1 MQMTLLPVVER
12 ELRVAAR
19 ETNTYRVRFLSAF
32 VTILFSSFSLWMV
45 RVFFGAS
52 PIPPR
57 ELFVILTW
65 LEFVFVAIA
74 GFSLTCDSISEEK
87 RDATLGLLFL
97 TDLKGYDVVLGKLV
111 VAGVRGFYAL
121 LATVPVLALPLML
134 GGTNLSELART
145 TTTLGLTLFLSM
157 AVGLAISAWMR
168 RGWTAFG
175 LSASI
180 LLVLALV
187 LPVYSEFVRAYFRNP
202 YLAHLIELPSP
213 TYAMIMSFRNAIGLA
228 GQGYSTSLALLAGI
242 AFIAVGSAALVTPH
256 VWKDRP
262 STRSFASV
270 LEFLRGWKFGT
281 RRVRLEFRRRLLNV
295 NPVFWLSRREQV
307 SSPGLMGVIV
317 LCAVIAGWFSS
328 RDWSAKGWQ
337 ANVVFPFLSWIAC
350 GSLVHLLILLRIPVI
365 AAERFGDDR
374 RSGALELILSTPISI
389 KTVLS
394 GHWMALRRYLAG
406 PIVLAL
412 GIHLLVICL
421 FLNIQQ
427 LNDDTPPLTLLELLM
442 GILGHLLNDPVDP
455 SRWEFHLGI
464 LVLIAVIP
472 VLILDWIAAAW
483 LSTWLSLRVKKALS
497 APLAGFVLL
506 HLPPWLAQLVIAL
519 ALEDWHLVPGNN
531 FSEALL
537 FCFIGAVT
545 IVSHQLLCIGWSRKQ
560 LYRHFRTAATDRY
573 QPKPKRRWWQWRLA

>member
-1 MQMTLLPVVER
+1 MTLLPVVER
-12 ELRVAAR
+12 EFRVAAR
-19 ETNTYRVRFLSAF
+19 ETNTYRVRFMAAF

-45 RVFFGAS
+45 RVFFGAH

-65 LEFVFVAIA
+65 LEFVFVVIA

-111 VAGVRGFYAL
+111 VAGVRGFYSL
-121 LATVPVLALPLML
+121 IATVPVLALPLML

-157 AVGLAISAWMR
+157 AVGIAISVWMR

-175 LSASI
+175 LSASV
-180 LLVLALV
+180 LLILALV
-187 LPVYSEFVRAYFRNP
+187 LPLYSEFVRAYFRNT

-213 TYAMIMSFRNAIGLA
+213 SYAMSMSFRSATGLS
-228 GQGYSTSLALLAGI
+228 GYGYSTSLSLLALTAIVAI
-242 AFIAVGSAALVTPH
+242 ASAALVTPH

-262 STRSFASV
+262 PTRYFASV

-281 RRVRLEFRRRLLNV
+281 KRVRLEFRRRLLNV

-307 SSPGLMGVIV
+307 SSPGLMGSIV
-317 LCAVIAGWFSS
+317 VCGLIAGWFSS

-337 ANVVFPFLSWIAC
+337 GNVIIPFLSWIVC
-350 GSLVHLLILLRIPVI
+350 GSLVHLLILLRIPVL

-374 RSGALELILSTPISI
+374 RSGALELILSTPIPVRA
-389 KTVLS
+389 VLS

-421 FLNIQQ
+421 FLNIQH
-427 LNDDTPPLTLLELLM
+427 LNDETPPLTLLELLM
-442 GILGHLLNDPVDP
+442 GILEHLLNGWVDP
-455 SRWEFHLGI
+455 SRREFHLGI
-464 LVLIAVIP
+464 LVPIAVIP
-472 VLILDWIAAAW
+472 VLVLDWIAAAW
-483 LSTWLSLRVKKALS
+483 LSTWLSLRVKKALT
-497 APLAGFVLL
+497 APLASFVLL
-506 HLPPWLAQLVIAL
+506 HLPPWLAQLLIAL
-519 ALEDWHLVPGNN
+519 TLEDWHLVPRND
-531 FSEALL
+531 FSQALL
-537 FCFIGAVT
+537 FCFIGAIT
-545 IVSHQLLCIGWSRKQ
+545 IVSHQLLCIWWSRRQ

-573 QPKPKRRWWQWRLA
+573 QPFPKRRWWQWRVT